1 MKTYWDSS
9 ALIQALHDTNMR
21 SRIKP
26 GEHGTRPHSLAEV
39 FSTLT
44 KGVNF
49 RYVPADAAR
58 MITDLVND
66 LDFVE
71 LSAADALGAVK
82 QASSQGVRG
91 ARIHDL
97 MHATAAAKYGAGLL
111 LTLDDSGFGT
121 LKLPASIKATR
132 P

>member
-1 MKTYWDSS
+1 MKAYWDSS
-9 ALIQALHDTNMR
+9 ALMKALHDQKLRTSLKR
-21 SRIKP
+21 GKD
-26 GEHGTRPHSLAEV
+26 GTRPHSLAEL

-49 RYVPADAAR
+49 HYSPEDAAT
-58 MITDLVND
+58 MIESLAGN

-71 LSAADALGAVK
+71 LSANDAVSAINGAS
-82 QASSQGVRG
+82 AQGVRG

-97 MHATAAAKYGAGLL
+97 MHAAAAKKYHATVIF
-111 LTLDDSGFGT
+111 TLDEAGFSF
-121 LKLPASIKATR
+121 LKSLIPAKA

>member
-9 ALIQALHDTNMR
+9 ALIEALYDQKLR
-21 SRIKP
+21 DSLKRGKD
-26 GEHGTRPHSLAEV
+26 GTRPHSLAEI

-49 RYVPADAAR
+49 RYSPKDAAV
-58 MITDLVND
+58 MIKGLAED

-71 LSAADALGAVK
+71 LTADETLSAINT
-82 QASSQGVRG
+82 ASSQGVRG
-91 ARIHDL
+91 ARVHDL
-97 MHATAAAKYGAGLL
+97 MHAAAAKKYQAAVIF
-111 LTLDDSGFGT
+111 TLDVAGFST
-121 LKLPASIKATR
+121 LKTSVPAKA